1 MTRTDINGKVTHRR
15 TAEFT
20 ITQYVYERWKKCGSY
35 LKWCVDLICP
45 QVVPSLS
52 LGSTA
57 K

>member
-1 MTRTDINGKVTHRR
+1 MTRRDINGKVTHRR